1 MEPISSTKWDN
12 HDDNNKL
19 DRSFQFNLNRCRIQ
33 QQASLF
39 STKIVKASVKGYVL
53 DTKKVVVYFKVLKQP
68 KLVMAP
74 D

>member
-39 STKIVKASVKGYVL
+39 STKIVKGYVL
-53 DTKKVVVYFKVLKQP
+53 DTKKVGVYFKVLKRP

>member
-39 STKIVKASVKGYVL
+39 STKIVKGYVL
-53 DTKKVVVYFKVLKQP
+53 DTKKVVVYFKVLKRP